1 MRLDGGITG
10 TTRQSPIDRLGGMDL
25 MDLMNLMDLTSG
37 AREIHEIHVRKK
49 RCAAE

>member
-10 TTRQSPIDRLGGMDL
+10 PTRHSPIDRLGGMDL
-25 MDLMNLMDLTSG
+25 MDLMDLTSG
-37 AREIHEIHVRKK
+37 AREIHEIHGHEK